1 MQIFESSHAIEQAC
15 ETLPDQS
22 LRKLFQERYQQLKS
36 DDYEIHELVH
46 FWVIESAECL
56 TSTILTAGH
65 GNCSQTAEDLLK
77 LPLTPECK
85 EEHPGW
91 TELVFVLLD
100 DGFGLEV
107 FIPELLD

>member
-1 MQIFESSHAIEQAC
+1 MQIYASSLAIEQAC

-22 LRKLFQERYQQLKS
+22 LRKLFQERYLQLKS

-46 FWVIESAECL
+46 FWVVESV
-56 TSTILTAGH
+56 
-65 GNCSQTAEDLLK
+65 EDLLK
-77 LPLTPECK
+77 LPLISECK
-85 EEHPGW
+85 EERAGW

-107 FIPELLD
+107 FVPEHLRDQIK